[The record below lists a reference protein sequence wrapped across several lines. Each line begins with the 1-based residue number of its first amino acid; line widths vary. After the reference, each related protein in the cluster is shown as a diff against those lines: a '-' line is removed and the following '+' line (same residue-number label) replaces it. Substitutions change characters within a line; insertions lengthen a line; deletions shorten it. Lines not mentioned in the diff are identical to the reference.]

1 MMRRKS
7 MLSVLLTAAMMC
19 TLFTGCGQDGGSG
32 GGQAADQKGSQ
43 ASEGK
48 ESPAAESEGEQ
59 DSAAEDGQDAAQA
72 GEDSGAEGEAAGSGS
87 SGAGEGSEE
96 FGRISEDTITLTLG
110 ARYVAGE
117 YTTDFASTDQFQ
129 EYEKRL
135 GIRFDVSAYDLE
147 QWPSKL
153 TLMMAS
159 DEMPDIIAY
168 ANMTCIDVE
177 KYGKDGYLLDFSQ
190 YLDIMPNLKKRMEEY
205 PEYAAAI
212 TNENGNIYAFSTL
225 TASSEY
231 SMVRPIFMSK
241 KWLDNLNL
249 EEPKTL
255 EDFYNVLKAF
265 KEQDANGNG
274 DPTDE
279 IPMGRADTAFWTDM
293 PILWSFGI
301 YGRSEAFY
309 LMPQD
314 GNKIVL
320 GDTTEN
326 YKEYLRFMHKLY
338 EEELMNVDAFVTTYS
353 EMDAKHQ
360 NDKVGYW
367 QTWSPLPGEGSDWI
381 VVSSFTSEYNPV
393 RTNVIYNRADNAY
406 MLAASADSE
415 HPEEIARFVD
425 YLFTYEGAISA
436 QSGYEGV
443 SFDFVEKNG
452 MLQIDYK
459 PYAEAAGFDNTND
472 FYAQKVIAAN
482 VFPIYQVD
490 RKGGLADV
498 MKEMTWEELHSD
510 ELYDVG
516 GTNLLKEIAIR
527 EEGVQVVSL
536 YPNVKYTAEELETR
550 STLYTDVY
558 NYLVTAKVQFIT
570 GETDI
575 DAGWDA
581 YLAELDKIG
590 LERLLEIE
598 QAAYDRY
605 LGN

>member
-1 MMRRKS
+1 MKRRKS

-72 GEDSGAEGEAAGSGS
+72 GEGSGAEGEAAGSGS
-87 SGAGEGSEE
+87 SGAGEESEE
-96 FGRISEDTITLTLG
+96 FGRISEDTITLSLA
-110 ARYVAGE
+110 ARYVAGQ

-205 PEYAAAI
+205 PEYAATI
-212 TNENGNIYAFSTL
+212 TNEQGNIYAFSTL

-231 SMVRPIFMSK
+231 IMVRPIFMNK
-241 KWLDNLNL
+241 KWMDNLNL
-249 EEPKTL
+249 EEPKTV
-255 EDFYNVLKAF
+255 EDLYNVLKAF

-279 IPMGRADTAFWTDM
+279 IPMGRADTVFWTDM
-293 PILWSFGI
+293 PILWAYGI
-301 YGRSEAFY
+301 YGQSEAFY
-309 LMPQD
+309 LMPQED
-314 GNKIVL
+314 GSIVL

-338 EEELMNVDAFVTTYS
+338 AEGLMNVDAFVTTYS
-353 EMDAKHQ
+353 EVEALHQ
-360 NDKVGYW
+360 NGKVGYW
-367 QTWSPLPGEGSDWI
+367 QSWASLPGDVKDWI
-381 VVSSFTSEYNPV
+381 VVNGFTSEYNPV
-393 RTNVIYNRADNAY
+393 RTNVIYNRASSTY
-406 MLAASADSE
+406 MLAASADTE
-415 HPEEIARFVD
+415 HPEEVARFVD
-425 YLFTYEGAISA
+425 YLFTYEGSVSA
-436 QSGYEGV
+436 KHGYEGV
-443 SFDFVEKNG
+443 SFDLVEEDG
-452 MLQIDYK
+452 IGQIDYK
-459 PYAEAAGFDNTND
+459 PYAEAAGFDNISD

-482 VFPIYQVD
+482 VFPIYQTDV
-490 RKGGLADV
+490 KGGLEDA
-498 MKEMTWEELHSD
+498 MKEATREELYED
-510 ELYDVG
+510 RFIEAG
-516 GTNLLKEIAIR
+516 GMSLLREIAIR
-527 EEGVQVVSL
+527 EEGVEVISV

>member
-19 TLFTGCGQDGGSG
+19 TLFTGCGQDGESG

-72 GEDSGAEGEAAGSGS
+72 GEDSGAEGEAAGSG
-87 SGAGEGSEE
+87 AGEGFEE
-96 FGRISEDTITLTLG
+96 FGRISEDTITLSLA
-110 ARYVAGE
+110 ARYVAGQ
-117 YTTDFASTDQFQ
+117 YTTDFASTDQFK

-159 DEMPDIIAY
+159 DEMPDLIAY
-168 ANMTCIDVE
+168 ADMSSIDVE

-205 PEYAAAI
+205 PEYEATI
-212 TNENGNIYAFSTL
+212 TSENGSIYAFSTL

-231 SMVRPIFMSK
+231 SMVRPIYLSK

-255 EDFYNVLKAF
+255 EEFYNVLKAF

-279 IPMGRADTAFWTDM
+279 IPMGRADTVFWPDM

-301 YGRSEAFY
+301 FGQSEAYY

-314 GNKIVL
+314 DNAIVL

-326 YKEYLRFMHKLY
+326 YKAYLHFMRKLY
-338 EEELMNVDAFVTTYS
+338 EEGLMNVDAFVTTYS
-353 EMDAKHQ
+353 EVDAKHQ
-360 NDKVGYW
+360 DDKVGYW
-367 QTWSPLPGEGSDWI
+367 QTWSSLPGDVKDWI
-381 VVSSFTSEYNPV
+381 VVNGFTTEYNPV
-393 RTNVIYNRADNAY
+393 QTNVIYNRAYNKY
-406 MLAASADSE
+406 HIAASADTE
-415 HPEEIARFVD
+415 HPEEVARFVD

-436 QSGYEGV
+436 ISGYEGV
-443 SFDFVEKNG
+443 SFDLVEEDGVLK
-452 MLQIDYK
+452 IDYE
-459 PYAEAAGFDNTND
+459 PYAEAAGFDDVND
-472 FYAQKVIAAN
+472 FYAQRVIAAN

-490 RKGGLADV
+490 RKGGLAEV

-510 ELYDVG
+510 AIYEMG
-516 GTNLLKEIAIR
+516 GTSLLRELAIR
-527 EEGVQVVSL
+527 EEGVEVIYV
-536 YPNVKYTAEELETR
+536 YPSVKYTAEELGER

>member
-1 MMRRKS
+1 MKKRKKV
-7 MLSVLLTAAMMC
+7 LSVLLAVAMIC
-19 TLFTGCGQDGGSG
+19 GVFTGCGHEAGTEGSPAGGTGESRSEESQTEESKEESEPEEAQDGT
-32 GGQAADQKGSQ
+32 QAQEAGD
-43 ASEGK
+43 EGT
-48 ESPAAESEGEQ
+48 E
-59 DSAAEDGQDAAQA
+59 
-72 GEDSGAEGEAAGSGS
+72 SGADGG
-87 SGAGEGSEE
+87 E
-96 FGRISEDTITLTLG
+96 FGRISEEPITLTLA
-110 ARYVAGE
+110 ARYVAGQ
-117 YTTDFASTDQFQ
+117 YTTDFASTDQFK

-135 GIRFDVSAYDLE
+135 GIRFEVSAYDLE

-159 DEMPDIIAY
+159 DEMPDMIAY

-177 KYGKDGYLLDFSQ
+177 KYGKDGYLLDFAQ

-225 TASSEY
+225 TASSEAP
-231 SMVRPIFMSK
+231 MVRPIYLNK

-255 EDFYNVLKAF
+255 DEFYNVLKAF

-274 DPTDE
+274 DPSDE

-293 PILWSFGI
+293 PVLWAFGI
-301 YGRSEAFY
+301 YGQSEAFY
-309 LMPQD
+309 LMPYD
-314 GNKIVL
+314 DNKVVL
-320 GDTTEN
+320 GDITEN
-326 YKEYLRFMHKLY
+326 YKAYLHFMHKLY
-338 EEELMNVDAFVTTYS
+338 EEGLMNVDAFVTTYN
-353 EMDAKHQ
+353 EMEALYQDS
-360 NDKVGYW
+360 KVGYW
-367 QTWSPLPGEGSDWI
+367 QTWAPLPGDVRDWI
-381 VVSSFTSEYNPV
+381 IVNGFTTEEYNPV
-393 RTNVIYNRADNAY
+393 RTNVLYNRAGNAY
-406 MLAASADSE
+406 MLAASADTE

-436 QSGYEGV
+436 KSGYEGV
-443 SFDFVEKNG
+443 SFDLVEEDG
-452 MLQIDYK
+452 MLQVDYE
-459 PYAEAAGFDNTND
+459 PYATAAGFDDIND
-472 FYAQKVIAAN
+472 FYTQKAIAAN

-490 RKGGLADV
+490 RKGGLSDV
-498 MKEMTWEELHSD
+498 MEKATWEELHSD
-510 ELYDVG
+510 KLYDVG
-516 GTNLLKEIAIR
+516 GTSLLRGIAIR
-527 EEGVQVVSL
+527 EEGVEVVYV

-558 NYLVTAKVQFIT
+558 NYLVTAKIQFIT

-581 YLAELDKIG
+581 YLAELNKMG